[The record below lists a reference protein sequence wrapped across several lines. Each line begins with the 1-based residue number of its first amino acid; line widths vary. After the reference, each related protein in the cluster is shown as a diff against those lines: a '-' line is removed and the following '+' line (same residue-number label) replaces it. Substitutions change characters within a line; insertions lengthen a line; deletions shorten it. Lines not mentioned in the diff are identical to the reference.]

1 MKKLKKAAKPSAQD
15 EGSSLT
21 LRDDEGSTIK
31 RVADLGLSSR
41 TVRCLEVANIRT
53 VKALAKKK
61 PEELLAIEGFGK
73 KTLDEVL
80 GKLEEHGFTPHGDV
94 EALTL
99 QTERES
105 TTRKRQK

>member
-1 MKKLKKAAKPSAQD
+1 M
-15 EGSSLT
+15 T

-31 RVADLGLSSR
+31 RVADLGLSAR
-41 TVRCLEVANIRT
+41 TVQCLDQANIRT

-73 KTLDEVL
+73 KTLNEVI
-80 GKLEEHGFTPHGDV
+80 GKLREHGFTPHGDV

-99 QTERES
+99 QTEKEPPAKKR
-105 TTRKRQK
+105 RK